1 MKKKKKMIIMVCI
14 ILAIIILLAG
24 AYIIFATEQY
34 TGVIE
39 EIGDDSII
47 AKSTQK
53 ELYYDIS
60 VNQVWIQM
68 DKDLKVGDT
77 IYIIKQKEI
86 AVPDLGR
93 SILIDGEIHS
103 MDLLKNVLLVK
114 RIQSSETNS

>member
-1 MKKKKKMIIMVCI
+1 MKKKTKIIIMVCI

-39 EIGDDSII
+39 EIRDDRII

-60 VNQVWIQM
+60 INQVWIQM

-86 AVPDLGR
+86 AVPDIATT
-93 SILIDGEIHS
+93 ILIDGEIHS
-103 MDLLKNVLLVK
+103 IDPLTNILLVK
-114 RIQSSETNS
+114 RIQSSDTNS